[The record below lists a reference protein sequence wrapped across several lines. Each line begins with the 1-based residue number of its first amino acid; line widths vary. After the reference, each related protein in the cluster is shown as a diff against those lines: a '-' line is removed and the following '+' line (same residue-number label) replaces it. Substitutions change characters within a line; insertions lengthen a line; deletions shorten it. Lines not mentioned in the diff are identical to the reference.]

1 MRVRDR
7 SPKPFRLMDA
17 DQIRDLSIAEIETR
31 IDEEEEELE
40 ELQFQHA
47 IRRRLENPMLLRTKR
62 RLIARLKTIRNE
74 KQAVEEEPA

>member
-1 MRVRDR
+1 
-7 SPKPFRLMDA
+7 MDA
-17 DQIRDLSIAEIETR
+17 DQIRDLSIEEIESR

-47 IRRRLENPMLLRTKR
+47 IRGRLENPILLRTKR

-74 KQAVEEEPA
+74 KQQEAEASAAQ

>member
-47 IRRRLENPMLLRTKR
+47 IRGRLENPMLLRTKR